1 MTVHKVGKLAI
12 DIERD
17 IGKAAAE
24 HMAEQFVISTELTN
38 ETRTLVGILFQ
49 VCREQLKA
57 GSRPIPLQ
65 QALRIVSEA
74 MADPDDVGIRA

>member
-1 MTVHKVGKLAI
+1 MLHKIGRLAI
-12 DIERD
+12 DVESN

-24 HMAEQFVISTELTN
+24 YMAEQFVVSEELTA

-49 VCREQLKA
+49 VCREQLKV
-57 GSRPIPLQ
+57 GTRPIPLQ

-74 MADPDDVGIRA
+74 MGDPDGVGIRK